1 MMSGDYRRHQGNCHR
16 RCRDESAQANPF
28 LQPLGAV
35 PVLPDLP
42 RDVAGEKWRK
52 LGLGRAA
59 EEILQFLVIFAFH
72 ILSP

>member
-1 MMSGDYRRHQGNCHR
+1 MMSGNYRRHQGNCHR
-16 RCRDESAQANPF
+16 RCRDQSAQADPF
-28 LQPLGAV
+28 SHPLGLAT
-35 PVLPDLP
+35 VLPDLS

-59 EEILQFLVIFAFH
+59 EEIPQFLVIFTFH